1 MVRNSSIIII
11 NDNVNLDTIIH
22 ADDERLVVEPAC
34 GATLAAVYSGL
45 VKRLQA
51 SGQLPAAIT
60 SALVIVCGGAVV
72 TLDLLQQWKQ
82 QFAL

>member
-1 MVRNSSIIII
+1 LLS
-11 NDNVNLDTIIH
+11 T
-22 ADDERLVVEPAC
+22 DDHRFVVEPAC
-34 GATLAAVYSGL
+34 GATLAAVYSGV

-51 SGQLPAAIT
+51 SGQLPSTIS

-82 QFAL
+82 QFSL